1 MDSTPQSQTK
11 ALLPRQRAEVETA
24 TLAIVRSELN
34 LEKWSIWLPA
44 NSRLAR
50 QDRVIEREV
59 TLPDGSRV
67 NARVEVL
74 FTTRGSFTT
83 EDQKVYYALIK
94 LWEEAGRGEDP
105 VTFSLRQ
112 VAKVLRRTWGTKVMN
127 SLIASLVRLRVNGFV
142 WENSYYDG
150 TTKETVRLLDTFTI
164 LGDLKVAR
172 RDREGKLSKE
182 AGTFRFNEYVLKNLR
197 ANHTKPVVLDTIL
210 GFQTEIAQ
218 MLYTHLD
225 LVLAG
230 RARYERRTKEL
241 FEDLGLIGTEYGKQ
255 SVRLRRLEPALR
267 ELEGA
272 RLSTGR
278 IVAAGVERTADDTD
292 YKIVIQKGRV
302 SDRSLAASVDG
313 EARVQPSLPFA
324 PAPEVPV
331 GTASARPDANHSEA
345 AARAQ
350 VARFYE
356 AFHGSGAT
364 ARPTSR
370 EIALAREHLARLGEA
385 GARHLVEFAHREAQK
400 TRFAVQNYAGIS
412 QYEGRAQAAFTADEK
427 AAARTARKSARQRHQ
442 ERFCGAYHAF
452 LGQQAAEGVGNP
464 ALEAFRSGEKRLLA
478 FHKTRAAKS
487 AKSAAYVAAFYQA
500 EERGRRLAEFVGKHA
515 DTGLPTFWEW
525 DAVHN
530 PQRWQETEG
539 VRKGE
544 DLP

>member
-1 MDSTPQSQTK
+1 MDSIPEPQTK
-11 ALLPRQRAEVETA
+11 LLLPRQRMQVETA

-94 LWEEAGRGEDP
+94 LWEEAGRGEEP

-172 RDREGKLSKE
+172 RDRDGKLSKE
-182 AGTFRFNEYVLKNLR
+182 AGTFRFNDYVLKNLR

-302 SDRSLAASVDG
+302 SDRSLAAPADRD
-313 EARVQPSLPFA
+313 AHIQPSLPFA
-324 PAPEVPV
+324 PPPEVPADV
-331 GTASARPDANHSEA
+331 PSGLPDTNPPD

-350 VARFYE
+350 VACFYE

-370 EIALAREHLARLGEA
+370 ETALAREHLERLGEA

-400 TRFAVQNYAGIS
+400 TRFAVQNYAGIA
-412 QYEGRAQAAFTADEK
+412 QYEGRAQAAFKADEK
-427 AAARTARKSARQRHQ
+427 AAARTARKNARQSHQ
-442 ERFCGAYHAF
+442 ERFCEAYHVF
-452 LGQQAAEGVGNP
+452 LAQQAAEGVGNP
-464 ALEAFRSGEKRLLA
+464 TLEAFRSEEKRLLA

-487 AKSAAYVAAFYQA
+487 AKSAAYAEAFYQA
-500 EERGRRLAEFVGKHA
+500 EERGRRLAEFLAKHA

-525 DAVHN
+525 DAAHN
-530 PQRWQETEG
+530 PQQWQDTENAPSRG
-539 VRKGE
+539 
-544 DLP
+544 